1 MIRLAGLA
9 SMLVEKKL
17 SEFDFETFK
26 SLVDVKVSNI
36 SMDYDL
42 ASGGLVAD
50 VSITSKKDAPFR
62 YKYNKKDVSV
72 ETLPKQNKIDMDG
85 LLKTIYKT
93 DFSKKST
100 SMK

>member
-26 SLVDVKVSNI
+26 NLIDVNVSKPR
-36 SMDYDL
+36 MDYDL
-42 ASGGLVAD
+42 VTGGLVAD

-62 YKYNKKDVSV
+62 YKYNKKDVTV
-72 ETLPKQNKIDMDG
+72 QYLKGENKIDMDG

-100 SMK
+100 TMK